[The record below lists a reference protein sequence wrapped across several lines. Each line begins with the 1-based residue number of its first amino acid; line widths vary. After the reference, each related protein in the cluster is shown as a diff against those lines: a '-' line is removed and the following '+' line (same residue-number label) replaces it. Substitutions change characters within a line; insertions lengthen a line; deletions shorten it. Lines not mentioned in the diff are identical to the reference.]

1 MGPVAYSVLCSA
13 DVLRFY
19 HQCKESERMRQ
30 TLVCASISMLAD
42 SVCCQR
48 IGVCFILQSIRHR
61 VYMNWNILSYFH
73 SYSCVF
79 YSGRRESVNKK
90 YKVSRA
96 AYRARASAFERAPS
110 DITTK
115 REVCQGHAHCMLL
128 CYWLTNNQNRFR
140 HVSLG
145 L

>member
-1 MGPVAYSVLCSA
+1 MWQILFICGCWRTRIICVPPSVWGLFRCTESVRH
-13 DVLRFY
+13 DVYINCNIFDLLSLVFLRV
-19 HQCKESERMRQ
+19 
-30 TLVCASISMLAD
+30 L
-42 SVCCQR
+42 QR
-48 IGVCFILQSIRHR
+48 TH
-61 VYMNWNILSYFH
+61 
-73 SYSCVF
+73 
-79 YSGRRESVNKK
+79 RESLNKK
-90 YKVSRA
+90 QKVSRA

-110 DITTK
+110 DITTR